1 MGNGEW
7 HCWLVK
13 GLEREMLEDLRQGGL
28 VRRHRDGSMEVD
40 A

>member
-7 HCWLVK
+7 HCLLVK
-13 GLEREMLEDLRQGGL
+13 VLEGEMLEDLRQGGL
-28 VRRHRDGSMEVD
+28 VRRHMDGSMEVD